1 MRLKNMDYKETI
13 RFISRMV
20 KKRRYVFIVT
30 YGRSGSTLLMN
41 VINSSEGCCIKGENN
56 ATLYSIYQSYKKID
70 DAQKEHSKNASRA
83 SSPWR
88 GLDNINT
95 DKYGKKLVKAFID
108 EIIRPSKG
116 DLVLGFKEIRHSLK
130 ETPDLDGYFD
140 FIFKFFPNSKIVLN
154 HRNIS
159 DVSCSKWWAKM
170 PEAKKIIEEMDSKFK
185 KYENSE
191 KFFHYYYEEGIDNPR
206 HVEDLFRFLE
216 LPYDNKKVKNVFMEK
231 HSY

>member
-1 MRLKNMDYKETI
+1 MNYKETL
-13 RFISRMV
+13 RFISRFA

-41 VINSSEGCCIKGENN
+41 IINSSEGCCIRGENN

-70 DAQKEHSKNASRA
+70 DAQKEHSKNASRS

-95 DKYGKKLVKAFID
+95 DKYGEKLVKAFIK
-108 EIIRPSKG
+108 EIIRPGKG
-116 DLVLGFKEIRHSLK
+116 DLVLGFKEIRHSFK
-130 ETPDLDGYFD
+130 EAPDLDGYFD
-140 FIFKFFPNSKIVLN
+140 FIKKFFPNSKIIFN

-159 DVSCSKWWAKM
+159 DVSSSKWWAKM
-170 PEAKKIIEEMDSKFK
+170 PEARKIIEEMDCKFNNYK
-185 KYENSE
+185 NSE
-191 KFFHYYYEEGIDNPR
+191 RFFHFYYDEGISKLS
-206 HVEDLFRFLE
+206 HVKDLFNFLE
-216 LPYDNKKVKNVFMEK
+216 LKFNEEKVKGVFSQK